1 MGAQPLINY
10 FKDEYKDP
18 AFFAN
23 SAYGQ
28 LLRRN
33 EAYQQLFK
41 APLKMYYG
49 SRDEVIK
56 EPIGTLASTHQMILM
71 GTTGDERKSTVQTRR
86 VAGADHRATFVTA
99 APEALGWIKQM
110 K

>member
-1 MGAQPLINY
+1 
-10 FKDEYKDP
+10 
-18 AFFAN
+18 
-23 SAYGQ
+23 
-28 LLRRN
+28 
-33 EAYQQLFK
+33 
-41 APLKMYYG
+41 
-49 SRDEVIK
+49 
-56 EPIGTLASTHQMILM
+56 MILM